1 MAHEEL
7 LRRHADTGRLRAAR
21 AAAGAPHTPSQHT
34 VIVTC
39 MDVRIDVYTLF
50 GLRPGEA
57 HVLRNAG
64 GIVTDDVVRSIAIS
78 QRKLGSTDVLVV
90 HHTGCGMATFT
101 DDEFSDELA
110 VDTGFRPPWRP
121 GAFRDVAADVVE
133 GVQRLRRS
141 PFLRAGTPVRG
152 FVLDVETYV
161 LDEVPV
167 PTVEQPTALS

>member
-7 LRRHADTGRLRAAR
+7 LRRHADGGQARAAH
-21 AAAGAPHTPSQHT
+21 AAAGAPGKPSLHT

-39 MDVRIDVYTLF
+39 MDVRIDVYTVF

-90 HHTGCGMATFT
+90 HHSRCGMATFT
-101 DDEFSDELA
+101 DDDFSDELA

-121 GAFRDVAADVVE
+121 GTFRDAAVSVAE

-141 PFLRAGTPVRG
+141 PFLYAGTPVRG
-152 FVLDVETYV
+152 FVLDIETFA
-161 LDEVPV
+161 LEEVPV
-167 PTVEQPTALS
+167 PAAASQPV